1 MNPTGMAVESPVR
14 GDVHAGL
21 GGRVGET
28 ERLKG
33 RHRAPARPYTFR
45 FNRRRSRARG
55 MLFYRLLEQ
64 AVQAE
69 PRTYRSLV
77 ADSGTGPRDLTPP
90 PANKRVRPASLAG
103 ASLDRP
109 WRRQP

>member
-1 MNPTGMAVESPVR
+1 MQAYLDEF
-14 GDVHAGL
+14 A
-21 GGRVGET
+21 
-28 ERLKG
+28 
-33 RHRAPARPYTFR
+33 FR

-77 ADSGTGPRDLTPP
+77 ADPDSGRRNPPRPP
-90 PANKRVRPASLAG
+90 PDKRVRPASLDDDP
-103 ASLDRP
+103 LDRP
-109 WRRQP
+109 WRKATR